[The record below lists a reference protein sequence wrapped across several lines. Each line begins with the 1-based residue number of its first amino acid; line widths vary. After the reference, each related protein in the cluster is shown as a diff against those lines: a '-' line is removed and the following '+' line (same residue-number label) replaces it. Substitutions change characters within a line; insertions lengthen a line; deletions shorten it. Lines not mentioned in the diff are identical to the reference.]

1 MIEIILTSSVLILL
15 LVILRR
21 ALRGRIS
28 PCVQYA
34 LWLLVAARL
43 LIPGTLFEAPVSMMG
58 AVEELREPSQWSAAV
73 VSAPSAAIQAP
84 STDGPTANF
93 ATLPQEPAD
102 VPAKTFTTP
111 PSETRNAEDILRFI
125 WRAGIAVTVGTLVLS
140 NLIFY
145 LRLRKNRKRL
155 TLPDTPWS
163 GELPVYEMEGLASPC
178 LFGLFRPAIY
188 LNETAMD
195 AEHPEHIL
203 AHEYAHYR
211 HGDHVWAILRSVCLA
226 IHWYNPLVWW
236 AAALSRRDCELACDA
251 SALRQLG
258 EDARIDYGQTLLG
271 MVSRSRNPAA
281 LLHTAT
287 TMTAGKK
294 AMKERIALIIKQPR
308 MRKITLAVVVLL
320 ACLLAACSF
329 GRAAELPREPADVQD
344 MPVAVAVGQSA
355 SSNLNDY
362 SLITDPEE
370 VKRLWELYQSFE
382 YEGSYDPTGMG
393 GWFVTVSFLFGDE
406 PNDDTDVFFILS
418 QHGIHTQ
425 DGEDLL
431 LKNIDEIYAEFLRMS
446 TANPITPIG
455 TVPAEEAIAEN
466 ARSIVEQVQQG
477 VSVGEWLPLLNYM
490 DWSVLAQAAVEAGMD
505 EGDGSAAAVGI
516 ISAIDRYIDRQG
528 GSMTMAEYLYI
539 LTATAGL
546 DGAVTEGYAY
556 VIHRIYIM
564 NPSQFAYVVLEQL
577 PEEQR
582 DTVVDLFCSEWY
594 YDWVSSSDLPT
605 REEAIAQL
613 EADLVAYI
621 FASPDEMTLHSAG
634 STFQFQVFNV
644 SGIYALSYESSDP
657 SVASVD
663 NTGVVTANAPG
674 DAIITAHLEGD
685 GGVRDFTSLVSCE
698 WDAAEPVLPA
708 PEEQE
713 DLPADIAQYN
723 EIIMGWQ
730 RAVGPT
736 VGAAPAVPDQELI
749 YDDLTEDGLRNAVV
763 ATLERYVTN
772 NIFTHSLGDPA
783 DRLVLDHVELESEP
797 RVATG
802 QTDLTVNYHYVC
814 KETLEFPNG
823 QHYTATFAGSTLST
837 TFTAMSSSNVMGD
850 MLANGAAG
858 TLPWMTG
865 NLTDLSA
872 EIANPW
878 QRGFAGFVFSLPAMP
893 PQTLNDTNSASGD
906 NLETALSMLS
916 SYYQDYVAQNGAS
929 QYNDRFSRIIFVGT
943 ATESTADSVTLEVQ
957 YQVECLRDREYEG
970 KTYTLAPQ
978 AGDDLKTTFT
988 FMKTADSTAR
998 DDEAAAQFDQWV
1010 QHYIDIL
1017 SPAPE
1022 GIVGYDSADER
1033 SVHHQLMAH
1042 LYPFVNAQ
1050 FGDDFAANCYYGYNV
1065 DLAFSSVPSANEVP
1079 TSNFTLNYS
1088 VTVTASTRLP
1098 SGEQHS
1104 VKLTSRE
1111 LTTTVTVANTAD

>member
-1 MIEIILTSSVLILL
+1 MTEIILTSSVLILL

-58 AVEELREPSQWSAAV
+58 AVEELREPTQWSAAV
-73 VSAPSAAIQAP
+73 VSTPSASIQAP
-84 STDGPTANF
+84 SSDGPAANF
-93 ATLPQEPAD
+93 VTLPQEPAD
-102 VPAKTFTTP
+102 VPAKTFTTT
-111 PSETRNAEDILRFI
+111 PSEPRNAEDILRFI

-329 GRAAELPREPADVQD
+329 GRAAELPVEPADIQD

-355 SSNLNDY
+355 SSNLNDF
-362 SLITDPEE
+362 SSITDPEE

-382 YEGSYDPTGMG
+382 YEGAYDPTGMG
-393 GWFVTVSFLFGDE
+393 GWFVSVSFEFGDG
-406 PNDDTDVFFILS
+406 PSDDTDIFFILS

-446 TANPITPIG
+446 TSSPVQHLSTSNT
-455 TVPAEEAIAEN
+455 EEALANN
-466 ARSIVEQVQQG
+466 AKAIIEMVQQG
-477 VSVGEWLPLLNYM
+477 KDVSEWLPLMNYM
-490 DWSVLAQAAVEAGMD
+490 DWGFLRQAAVEAGMD
-505 EGDGSAAAVGI
+505 DGDGSAAAVGI
-516 ISAIDRYIDRQG
+516 ISAINRYIDRQG

-556 VIHRIYIM
+556 MIHRIYIM
-564 NPSQFAYVVLEQL
+564 NPSQFAYVALEQL

-594 YDWVSSSDLPT
+594 YDWVSSSDMPT

-613 EADLVAYI
+613 EADLAAYI
-621 FASPDEMTLHSAG
+621 FANPSEMTLHSAG
-634 STFQFQVFNV
+634 STFQFQIFNV
-644 SGIYALSYESSDP
+644 PGIYALSYESSDP

-663 NTGVVTANAPG
+663 PDGIVTANSPG
-674 DAIITAHLEGD
+674 EAVITAHLEG
-685 GGVRDFTSLVSCE
+685 GGGIRDFICAVSCE
-698 WDAAEPVLPA
+698 WETGESGFRVREDGSMVKEDGSEVIFTAYQQGWQFYRSEWERGSTVTFSSSDLAVATVDPEGLVYSEGPGEAVITAHYLDSNGPREYTCLVRSDWDDTATLGIDDANYRLHKETFELYGDEIAAWQKRYEDFVANTPSAPARAITYKDPSEIESLAASYLQDYYDDYFNAFFAQDPFTSDKENIGDVFVNITKFDMNVEATVDYSLRIVPAFFLPNGDLLNSVIQA
-708 PEEQE
+708 KYGLTTTLTVDRELHTGPPMPLNASYTCALTPGTASGEDNWTLEYIRRDIQARTESRMQSDSDLSQWSITSVEFTAGHGSMPE
-713 DLPADIAQYN
+713 DIAPGDTVEVQY
-723 EIIMGWQ
+723 
-730 RAVGPT
+730 
-736 VGAAPAVPDQELI
+736 
-749 YDDLTEDGLRNAVV
+749 DLH
-763 ATLERYVTN
+763 VT
-772 NIFTHSLGDPA
+772 
-783 DRLVLDHVELESEP
+783 
-797 RVATG
+797 
-802 QTDLTVNYHYVC
+802 Y
-814 KETLEFPNG
+814 
-823 QHYTATFAGSTLST
+823 
-837 TFTAMSSSNVMGD
+837 
-850 MLANGAAG
+850 
-858 TLPWMTG
+858 
-865 NLTDLSA
+865 
-872 EIANPW
+872 
-878 QRGFAGFVFSLPAMP
+878 
-893 PQTLNDTNSASGD
+893 
-906 NLETALSMLS
+906 
-916 SYYQDYVAQNGAS
+916 NGAS
-929 QYNDRFSRIIFVGT
+929 
-943 ATESTADSVTLEVQ
+943 
-957 YQVECLRDREYEG
+957 
-970 KTYTLAPQ
+970 
-978 AGDDLKTTFT
+978 
-988 FMKTADSTAR
+988 
-998 DDEAAAQFDQWV
+998 
-1010 QHYIDIL
+1010 
-1017 SPAPE
+1017 
-1022 GIVGYDSADER
+1022 
-1033 SVHHQLMAH
+1033 
-1042 LYPFVNAQ
+1042 
-1050 FGDDFAANCYYGYNV
+1050 GYNTIIGPLSV
-1065 DLAFSSVPSANEVP
+1065 IYTFSE
-1079 TSNFTLNYS
+1079 
-1088 VTVTASTRLP
+1088 
-1098 SGEQHS
+1098 
-1104 VKLTSRE
+1104 
-1111 LTTTVTVANTAD
+1111 